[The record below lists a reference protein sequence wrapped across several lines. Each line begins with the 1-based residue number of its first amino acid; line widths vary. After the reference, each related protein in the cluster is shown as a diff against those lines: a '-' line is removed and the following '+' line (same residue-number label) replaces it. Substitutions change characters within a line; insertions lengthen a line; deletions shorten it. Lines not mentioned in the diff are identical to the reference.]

1 MDARPVADPSA
12 GGDLVTGA
20 RLGRSLVLAGALLL
34 LAGAGPSADESVAGL
49 VAPYLRARSERALGT
64 VTARAYAEPARPNA
78 DPTPRPSVSVTLVP
92 YSAAFEAELDAAKEG
107 LRDSLDAYVQTVARI
122 EGARVDYESGLVAA
136 GAGEL
141 VRTQMTSAQGTA
153 ELGDLPA
160 GDWLVL
166 AWREGG
172 HLSKRFKLRD
182 TESSRYPNVTTN
194 VTYSVVTFWRARVVV
209 RAGETAEVTMHDRN
223 VWLTAAR
230 QEGGTPVTPRRPS
243 GSGTKRR

>member
-1 MDARPVADPSA
+1 MI
-12 GGDLVTGA
+12 GA
-20 RLGRSLVLAGALLL
+20 RFDRVLVLTSALLL
-34 LAGAGPSADESVAGL
+34 LAGAGLEADEPVAGL
-49 VAPYLRARSERALGT
+49 VAPYLRARSDRALGT
-64 VTARAYAEPARPNA
+64 VAVQAYSEPTRPNA
-78 DPTPRPSVSVTLVP
+78 NPTPQPSVSVTLIP
-92 YSAAFEAELDAAKEG
+92 YSAVFEAELDAAKAG
-107 LRDSLDAYVQTVARI
+107 LRDSLEAYQQAVARI
-122 EGARVDYESGLVAA
+122 EDARVDYERGLLGA

-141 VRTQMTSAQGTA
+141 VRTQTTDAQGTA
-153 ELGDLPA
+153 QLGDLPA

-182 TESSRYPNVTTN
+182 TEASRFPNVTTN
-194 VTYSVVTFWRARVVV
+194 VTYSVVTYWRARVTV
-209 RAGETAEVTMHDRN
+209 RVGETSEVTMHDRN

>member
-1 MDARPVADPSA
+1 
-12 GGDLVTGA
+12 VTGA
-20 RLGRSLVLAGALLL
+20 RLGWPLVVAGALLL
-34 LAGAGPSADESVAGL
+34 LTGPGLAADEPVAGL
-49 VAPYLRARSERALGT
+49 VAPYLRARSDRSLGT
-64 VTARAYAEPARPNA
+64 VAARAYAEPTRPNA
-78 DPTPRPSVSVTLVP
+78 SPTPQPSVSVTLIP
-92 YSAAFEAELDAAKEG
+92 YSAAFEAELDAAKAG
-107 LRDSLDAYVQTVARI
+107 LRDSLDAYLQAVARI
-122 EGARVDYESGLVAA
+122 EDARVDYERGLLGA

-141 VRTQMTSAQGTA
+141 VRTQMTDAQGTA
-153 ELGDLPA
+153 EVGDLPA

-182 TESSRYPNVTTN
+182 TEASRYPNVTTN
-194 VTYSVVTFWRARVVV
+194 VTYSVVIYWRARVTV
-209 RAGETAEVTMHDRN
+209 RAGETSEVTMHDRN